1 MQTWRDKAHRIISDL
16 CRQSYLQAET
26 TKAGKRRKRH
36 VPYSV
41 PQAAQDLIDCI
52 KTNNEERAKAIFLF
66 NYDVVG
72 ITRD

>member
-1 MQTWRDKAHRIISDL
+1 M
-16 CRQSYLQAET
+16 QAET